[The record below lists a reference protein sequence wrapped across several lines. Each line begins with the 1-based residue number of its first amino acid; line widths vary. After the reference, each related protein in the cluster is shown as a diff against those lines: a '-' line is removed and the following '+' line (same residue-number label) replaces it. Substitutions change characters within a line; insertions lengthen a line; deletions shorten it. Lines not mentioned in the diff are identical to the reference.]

1 MTKRIHAII
10 EARMSSKRLPGKVM
24 LKIQNK
30 YILDI
35 LINRVKKSNKI
46 NKIIVATSKN
56 VKDDKIINFCKKKR
70 INFFRGSENNVAKR
84 VYDCANKYDSDII
97 VQLTADNPLI
107 DYRIIDKCVKLFLNK
122 KYDFV
127 TNNNFGN
134 FNDKTPVGM
143 IVSIFKKKDLGKNLK
158 YLKSKPLREHT
169 TLYFYR
175 EGKKKYK
182 IKNVRINK
190 NLYNGKKPRLTLDYK
205 EDFKLIK
212 KVYLSLSK
220 KFNNDFKFSEI
231 IEYLNN
237 NKKLLDVNSYLIQKN
252 P

>member
-10 EARMSSKRLPGKVM
+10 EARMSSKRLPGKVL

-35 LINRVKKSNKI
+35 LINRVKKSNTV

-56 VKDDKIINFCKKKR
+56 VKDYKIINFCKEKQ

-84 VYDCANKYDSDII
+84 VYDCAAEYNSDII

-107 DYRIIDKCVKLFLNK
+107 DYKIIDKCVKLFLNK

-143 IVSIFKKKDLGKNLK
+143 IVSVFKKKDLGKNLK
-158 YLKSKPLREHT
+158 YLKSRPLKEHT

-182 IKNVRINK
+182 IKNVRIND

-220 KFNNDFKFSEI
+220 KYKSGFKFREI

-237 NKKLLDVNSYLIQKN
+237 NKKLLGINSHLTQKN

>member
-84 VYDCANKYDSDII
+84 VYDC
-97 VQLTADNPLI
+97 V
-107 DYRIIDKCVKLFLNK
+107 K
-122 KYDFV
+122 KY
-127 TNNNFGN
+127 
-134 FNDKTPVGM
+134 
-143 IVSIFKKKDLGKNLK
+143 
-158 YLKSKPLREHT
+158 Y
-169 TLYFYR
+169 
-175 EGKKKYK
+175 
-182 IKNVRINK
+182 
-190 NLYNGKKPRLTLDYK
+190 
-205 EDFKLIK
+205 
-212 KVYLSLSK
+212 
-220 KFNNDFKFSEI
+220 
-231 IEYLNN
+231 
-237 NKKLLDVNSYLIQKN
+237 
-252 P
+252 